1 MCGIHELLNFPFEMM
16 CSFKCFKNTC
26 SDSTVF
32 KGLILFF
39 FKKVLIWSWNQRDM
53 NLIANLGQTGCFVG
67 CHI

>member
-1 MCGIHELLNFPFEMM
+1 MCGIHELLNFPFEMI

-39 FKKVLIWSWNQRDM
+39 LRKSLSG
-53 NLIANLGQTGCFVG
+53 LGIRET
-67 CHI
+67 